1 MLEKWNLYKILWKRI
16 GGRPWTYILRDAW
29 HKVEGLWIIGLIIIG
44 AMLGRFWWNMIF
56 WFLLIFAIGYIAGH
70 LFWGKDYIPGQR
82 ASDKDKL
89 L

>member
-1 MLEKWNLYKILWKRI
+1 MLENWNLYKILWKRI

-70 LFWGKDYIPGQR
+70 LFWGKDYIPDQR
-82 ASDKDKL
+82 AIDKDKL
-89 L
+89 R